1 MDRELQLISDQRAK
15 KENDILSR
23 EIERYDDSAPMG
35 QAYGL
40 GLRTQ
45 DTAASIGDIEADLK
59 FNLQNQPRRNTTLVP
74 SSLSQAGRNQV
85 FDREPR
91 YGNGNRADADNYM
104 NPLFGYSEGEQKK
117 IRV

>member
-1 MDRELQLISDQRAK
+1 
-15 KENDILSR
+15 
-23 EIERYDDSAPMG
+23 MG

-45 DTAASIGDIEADLK
+45 DTAATLGDIDLGGQA
-59 FNLQNQPRRNTTLVP
+59 LSVVNQPRRNTTLVP
-74 SSLSQAGRNQV
+74 SSLSQAGRNQI
-85 FDREPR
+85 FDREAR
-91 YGNGNRADADNYM
+91 YKPEHQQTLTRLEADNYM